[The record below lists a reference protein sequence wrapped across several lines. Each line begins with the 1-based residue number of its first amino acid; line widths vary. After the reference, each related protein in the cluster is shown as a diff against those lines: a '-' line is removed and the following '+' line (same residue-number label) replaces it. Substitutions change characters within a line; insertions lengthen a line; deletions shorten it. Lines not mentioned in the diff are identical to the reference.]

1 MDSNTKMD
9 NSANLKKSLIP
20 ILIVSSLGYFVDI
33 YDLILFS
40 IVRLS
45 SLTSLGLSGDSL
57 TSHGVLLLNMQ
68 MAGMLVGGILWGI
81 LGDKK
86 GRVSVLFGSI
96 LLYSLANIANGF
108 VTSVEAYAAMRFI
121 AGIGLAGELGAGI
134 TLVAEVMPKE
144 TRGYGTM
151 IVATVGIL
159 GAVVA
164 SFIGDYFNWR
174 TAFFIGGGMGILLL
188 IMRIGIFES
197 GMFNAIKESPVS
209 RGNFL
214 MLFKDKKLFKKYI
227 YSISIGVPIWFIVG
241 VLITFSPEFSKV
253 FGIATPIKAG
263 TAVMFCYIGLAFGDL
278 LSGFLSQY
286 FKSRKK
292 IIEVFIIAEAVFILM
307 YLYLNIFDVYFF
319 YTMCLLL
326 GISGGYWA
334 VFVTNASEQFGI
346 NIRATVTTTV
356 PNFVRGAV
364 VPATLSFEFL
374 RNYTGMVYAALIVGM
389 ITIAIAYFSVHKL
402 EETYGKDL
410 NFLEVS

>member
-1 MDSNTKMD
+1 
-9 NSANLKKSLIP
+9 
-20 ILIVSSLGYFVDI
+20 
-33 YDLILFS
+33 
-40 IVRLS
+40 
-45 SLTSLGLSGDSL
+45 
-57 TSHGVLLLNMQ
+57 
-68 MAGMLVGGILWGI
+68 
-81 LGDKK
+81 
-86 GRVSVLFGSI
+86 
-96 LLYSLANIANGF
+96 
-108 VTSVEAYAAMRFI
+108 
-121 AGIGLAGELGAGI
+121 
-134 TLVAEVMPKE
+134 
-144 TRGYGTM
+144 
-151 IVATVGIL
+151 
-159 GAVVA
+159 
-164 SFIGDYFNWR
+164 
-174 TAFFIGGGMGILLL
+174 
-188 IMRIGIFES
+188 
-197 GMFNAIKESPVS
+197 
-209 RGNFL
+209 
-214 MLFKDKKLFKKYI
+214 
-227 YSISIGVPIWFIVG
+227 
-241 VLITFSPEFSKV
+241 
-253 FGIATPIKAG
+253 
-263 TAVMFCYIGLAFGDL
+263 MFCYIGLAFGDL